1 MRIGT
6 AFTSRRP
13 TGFLGLGVLVSGL
26 VASSITVL
34 APSTAADIA
43 GEVSGPGVDPDPRP
57 SSSARAL
64 ELLDRVASADD
75 LVRYA
80 GVQFVSAWGP
90 ESTDSTL
97 VEIKNLPGQGT
108 AIRVRGSADGPASA
122 MFSTAPG
129 DIGIQLGGGPVELLA
144 SNFSVSTAGKDKVT
158 GRKTRVL
165 EMVGDRDAVAA
176 RFWVDDRS
184 GVLLRREVYD
194 VSGRTIRASAFV
206 QVRIGARVS
215 PGHLPPVLLGAP
227 AEELSASEVAAMRVS
242 GCSCAALL
250 ADRLSLYRVR
260 RVDTSTGTVLHLSY
274 SDGLSTVSLFEQP
287 GRVDETSMVGY
298 TPMVD
303 RDGTHF
309 VRAGLPQQVVWSAD
323 GIVYAVVADA
333 PDPLVDEV
341 VAGLPHQ
348 APEPDGVTTRIG
360 RGLAR
365 VGSWVNPFA

>member
-1 MRIGT
+1 M
-6 AFTSRRP
+6 
-13 TGFLGLGVLVSGL
+13 LVSGL
-26 VASSITVL
+26 VAGSVTVL
-34 APSTAADIA
+34 APSTAADI
-43 GEVSGPGVDPDPRP
+43 GTELSGPGVDPDPRP
-57 SSSARAL
+57 TSSARAL
-64 ELLDRVASADD
+64 DLLDKVASADD

-97 VEIKNLPGQGT
+97 VEIKNVPGQGT
-108 AIRVRGSADGPASA
+108 ALRVRGSGDGPASA
-122 MFSTAPG
+122 LFTTAPG
-129 DIGIQLGGGPVELLA
+129 DIGFQLGGGPVGLLA
-144 SNFSVSTAGKDKVT
+144 RNFSISTAGKDKVT

-176 RFWVDDRS
+176 RFWIDDRS

-194 VSGRTIRASAFV
+194 ASGRTVRASAFV
-206 QVRIGARVS
+206 QVRIGPRVS
-215 PGHLPPVLLGAP
+215 PGHLPPALPQAQ
-227 AEELSASEVAAMRVS
+227 AEDLTASEVATMRVS
-242 GCSCAALL
+242 GCSCPALL
-250 ADRLSLYRVR
+250 ADGLSLYQVR
-260 RVDTSTGTVLHLSY
+260 RVDTSAGTVLHLSY

-298 TPMVD
+298 TPTAD
-303 RDGTHF
+303 RDGVRY

-323 GIVYAVVADA
+323 GVVYAVVADA
-333 PDPLVDEV
+333 PARLVDEV

-348 APEPDGVTTRIG
+348 ASEPDGLTNRIG